1 MKHFFWRI
9 AAVVLALGVY
19 VSSAAWASGLG
30 QDVRIGI
37 REERSSVTLSG
48 WPGNL
53 VPGKALEKIS
63 RPDAGSI
70 FYCWQCHSGGRKK
83 SR

>member
-19 VSSAAWASGLG
+19 VSSVAWASGLG

-37 REERSSVTLSG
+37 REGRSSVTLTSPAG
-48 WPGNL
+48 LAIWSQ
-53 VPGKALEKIS
+53 GKL
-63 RPDAGSI
+63 
-70 FYCWQCHSGGRKK
+70 
-83 SR
+83 